1 MRDASSHFE
10 AGSIGGNAAGAF
22 AYSASLAYIQQLGVD
37 NIQAHRQPLL
47 RRLEQ
52 EVPRLG
58 YPLLTPPGSTSPII
72 TFATK
77 DGTLIEKRLAAG
89 KVAVRVSKYWF
100 RFSPSVYNDMNDV
113 ERALAA
119 LS

>member
-1 MRDASSHFE
+1 MQIPWLEIGLVLLLVVINAAF
-10 AGSIGGNAAGAF
+10 AGSEVALI
-22 AYSASLAYIQQLGVD
+22 SLREGQ
-37 NIQAHRQPLL
+37 L

-89 KVAVRVSKYWF
+89 RVAARVSRYWF

-113 ERALAA
+113 ERALE
-119 LS
+119 LP

>member
-1 MRDASSHFE
+1 M
-10 AGSIGGNAAGAF
+10 
-22 AYSASLAYIQQLGVD
+22 
-37 NIQAHRQPLL
+37 
-47 RRLEQ
+47 
-52 EVPRLG
+52 PRLG

-72 TFATK
+72 TFGTK

-89 KVAVRVSKYWF
+89 KVAARVSKYWF

-119 LS
+119 LSYQTPHRLIS